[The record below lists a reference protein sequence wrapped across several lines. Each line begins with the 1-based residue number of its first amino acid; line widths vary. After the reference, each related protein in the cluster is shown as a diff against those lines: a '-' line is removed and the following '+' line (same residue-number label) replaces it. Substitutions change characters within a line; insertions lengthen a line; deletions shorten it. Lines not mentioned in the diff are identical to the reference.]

1 MDNKHALRKCTPP
14 HIKTHLQV
22 IFRWWEEIQAERE
35 RETEGVR
42 AGVGT
47 EGGGGREKER
57 ERINSHNWNTRGQ
70 ARGVGLCPVLST

>member
-1 MDNKHALRKCTPP
+1 MHTT
-14 HIKTHLQV
+14 THKDTSASHFQMV
-22 IFRWWEEIQAERE
+22 GRNTSRR

-57 ERINSHNWNTRGQ
+57 ERINSHNWNTHGQ
-70 ARGVGLCPVLST
+70 AHGVGLCPVLST